1 MITNLFV
8 YHLKFRFLTPTK
20 LPKASVVPEYWG
32 SKIEKFPFLEKQLKV
47 KITFERFTR
56 SYYESDEVSD
66 EVSEEVSDE
75 V

>member
-1 MITNLFV
+1 MITKLFV
-8 YHLKFRFLTPTK
+8 YHLKFRFLTLTK
-20 LPKASVVPEYWG
+20 LPKACVVPQRWG

-47 KITFERFTR
+47 KITFERFTP
-56 SYYESDEVSD
+56 SFFESD